1 MEQMWSIVNKLG
13 DLVEGCMGF
22 LSITLV
28 IFYKFEI
35 ISKLKDN
42 PLPHLKRKTN
52 NSNKIRPTILM
63 R

>member
-1 MEQMWSIVNKLG
+1 MWSSVNKLG
-13 DLVEGCMGF
+13 NPDEGCMGF

-42 PLPHLKRKTN
+42 PLPHLK
-52 NSNKIRPTILM
+52 NKQTTATKSGLQF
-63 R
+63 